1 MILSQQSSPT
11 WGAARGAAIGMLVML
26 HENSGKDLVKDL
38 LIVGTQHHAEPAN
51 DHEQR
56 NPI

>member
-1 MILSQQSSPT
+1 
-11 WGAARGAAIGMLVML
+11 MLVML